1 MSKEASG
8 PARKNRVKKVI
19 GLLLTAVL
27 IGGGIYLAAQF
38 QISKMLRS
46 EDCVQLEPGQEI
58 SLPFDAETIFV
69 FRPDHEGYYGIE
81 VTMNREM
88 EKDDVEITVH
98 RNQSLSFSGVYSMML
113 EDGQYLLRLSKVNGK
128 LYPTSDYFIQMTWTN
143 MEGVESI
150 RLIEV
155 DEEVFN
161 NTSEQA
167 AAQAEK
173 FLQDENVSLLPVLG
187 ENLSSAMKTGGDN
200 WYSFAPE
207 TAGQYCFYAEFTK
220 DGSLGNLQME
230 VYKGERSEADM
241 IGMGIS
247 AVTSGNRAILYIA
260 PGWELEAGVTYHI
273 RFIWPEEPQ
282 LKKLYLTSTGM
293 ESNL

>member
-1 MSKEASG
+1 MSKEG
-8 PARKNRVKKVI
+8 PGPLKNRVKKAI
-19 GLLLTAVL
+19 GLLLTAAVV
-27 IGGGIYLAAQF
+27 GVGIYLAVQF
-38 QISKMLRS
+38 QINRMFNV
-46 EDCVQLEPGQEI
+46 EDCVQLETGQEI
-58 SLPFDAETIFV
+58 SLPFDDETVFA
-69 FRPDHEGYYGIE
+69 FRPDHEGHYGLE
-81 VTMNREM
+81 VTMNREL
-88 EKDDVEITVH
+88 EQGDVEITVH
-98 RNQSLSFSGVYSMML
+98 RNQTLSFSGVKSMGL
-113 EDGQYLLRLSKVNGK
+113 EDGQYLLVLNSLDGK

-187 ENLSSAMKTGGDN
+187 EDLASAMKTGGDN
-200 WYSFAPE
+200 WYSFTPE
-207 TAGQYCFYAEFTK
+207 TAGNYCFYAEFTGN
-220 DGSLGNLQME
+220 GSFENLQME
-230 VYKGERSEADM
+230 VYKGEMSEANM
-241 IGMGIS
+241 ISTGLS
-247 AVTSGNRAILYIA
+247 VLASGNRALLYVA
-260 PGWELEAGVTYHI
+260 PGGELEAGITYHI